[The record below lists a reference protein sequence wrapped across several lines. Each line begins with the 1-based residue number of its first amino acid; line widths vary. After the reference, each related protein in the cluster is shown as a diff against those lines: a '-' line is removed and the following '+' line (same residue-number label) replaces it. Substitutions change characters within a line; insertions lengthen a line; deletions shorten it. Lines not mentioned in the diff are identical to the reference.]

1 MAFDPNSQPSPK
13 QPEWASYIED
23 RRPKFKMHANR
34 GQALQAAAYYPRSTQ
49 IFRWDS
55 DEGKWIEVWNG
66 VVRDQSYMGRRGGD
80 TCERCGKSTMRKH
93 PFRHSLS
100 NGGYEEG
107 VHVYNDGSYG
117 WLATPT
123 NKNKL
128 VEPFQRAFLCRSCKR

>member
-80 TCERCGKSTMRKH
+80 TCERCGNSTMHTSSYERAI
-93 PFRHSLS
+93 F
-100 NGGYEEG
+100 GGGHESVTRTYS
-107 VHVYNDGSYG
+107 DGSWG
-117 WLATPT
+117 WLASPT
-123 NKNKL
+123 NKSKL
-128 VEPFQRAFLCRSCKR
+128 IEPFRRAWLCRSCKR